1 METDTPELV
10 TYLRSLTAVRER
22 SQLIFD
28 LARAGEADHWTWHE
42 DKVDEVV
49 QFCMGIIERDFGT
62 DYGKIPR
69 ASLASLNT
77 MSSMMPQS

>member
-22 SQLIFD
+22 SKLIFD

-42 DKVDEVV
+42 DRLDEVV

-69 ASLASLNT
+69 AYLITGSC
-77 MSSMMPQS
+77 MMPQC